1 MKNNN
6 NELGIYIHIPF
17 CVHKCIYCD
26 FLSSPADEETKK
38 RYVNAI
44 IKEIY
49 LTKEGRDSKAHT
61 HKLLMDNNDGIGQGS
76 IGQGSI
82 GKKDIVT
89 SIFIGGGTPSVIDAL
104 DIKAIIESVRD
115 NYNVSEAAEITIE
128 CNPGTLDMTKIE
140 IYREAGIN
148 RISFGLQSTSN
159 SELKLLG
166 RIHTYEQF
174 VENYKLA
181 RKAGFD
187 NINIDL
193 MSALPGQTIESYRSV
208 LKKAISL
215 ETEHISV
222 YSLIIEE
229 GTRLSDNIDR
239 FPPIPSEEDDRY
251 MYHMTKDILAVAGYG
266 QYEISNYARKGYEC
280 RHNIKYWERC
290 NYIGFGIGAASLYG
304 EKRYTNISDI
314 RQYMD
319 ILLGDEDDVSQNMEY
334 LSQGIEYV
342 SKNIECVSQNID
354 VEQRIEAIRTDVEK
368 LSREDE
374 MSEYMFL
381 GLRKT
386 AGIDIADFK
395 EKFGCDISKIYDKPI
410 KDNIASGL
418 LVHKGNRLYLSQRG
432 IDISNTVM
440 SDFIL

>member
-49 LTKEGRDSKAHT
+49 LTKEGRNSKNHT
-61 HKLLMDNNDGIGQGS
+61 HKLLMDNNDG

-104 DIKAIIESVRD
+104 DIKAIIEAVRD

-251 MYHMTKDILAVAGYG
+251 MYHMTKDILAAAGYG

-304 EKRYTNISDI
+304 KKRYTNISDI

-319 ILLGDEDDVSQNMEY
+319 ILLGDGDD
-334 LSQGIEYV
+334 
-342 SKNIECVSQNID
+342 VSQNID
-354 VEQRIEAIRTDVEK
+354 VEQRIEAIRTDIEE

-395 EKFGCDISKIYDKPI
+395 DKFGCDISKIYDKPI

>member
-1 MKNNN
+1 MKNK

-76 IGQGSI
+76 IG
-82 GKKDIVT
+82 KKDIVT

-104 DIKAIIESVRD
+104 DIKAIIEAVRD

-266 QYEISNYARKGYEC
+266 QYEISNYAQKGYEC

-319 ILLGDEDDVSQNMEY
+319 ILLGDGDDVSQN
-334 LSQGIEYV
+334 
-342 SKNIECVSQNID
+342 ID
-354 VEQRIEAIRTDVEK
+354 GEQRIEAIRTDVEE

-395 EKFGCDISKIYDKPI
+395 DKFGCDISKIYDKPI

>member
-49 LTKEGRDSKAHT
+49 LTKEGRNSKAHT
-61 HKLLMDNNDGIGQGS
+61 HKLLMDNNDG

-104 DIKAIIESVRD
+104 DIKAIIEAVRD

-266 QYEISNYARKGYEC
+266 QYEISNYAQKGYEC

-319 ILLGDEDDVSQNMEY
+319 ILLGDGDDVSQN
-334 LSQGIEYV
+334 
-342 SKNIECVSQNID
+342 ID
-354 VEQRIEAIRTDVEK
+354 GEQRIEAIRTDVEE

-395 EKFGCDISKIYDKPI
+395 DKFGCDISKIYDKPI

>member
-1 MKNNN
+1 
-6 NELGIYIHIPF
+6 
-17 CVHKCIYCD
+17 
-26 FLSSPADEETKK
+26 
-38 RYVNAI
+38 
-44 IKEIY
+44 
-49 LTKEGRDSKAHT
+49 
-61 HKLLMDNNDGIGQGS
+61 
-76 IGQGSI
+76 
-82 GKKDIVT
+82 
-89 SIFIGGGTPSVIDAL
+89 
-104 DIKAIIESVRD
+104 
-115 NYNVSEAAEITIE
+115 
-128 CNPGTLDMTKIE
+128 
-140 IYREAGIN
+140 
-148 RISFGLQSTSN
+148 
-159 SELKLLG
+159 
-166 RIHTYEQF
+166 
-174 VENYKLA
+174 
-181 RKAGFD
+181 
-187 NINIDL
+187 

-304 EKRYTNISDI
+304 EKGYTNISDI

-319 ILLGDEDDVSQNMEY
+319 ILLGDEDDVSQN
-334 LSQGIEYV
+334 
-342 SKNIECVSQNID
+342 ID
-354 VEQRIEAIRTDVEK
+354 GEQRIEAIRTDVEK

-418 LVHKGNRLYLSQRG
+418 LIHKDNCLYLSQRG

>member
-76 IGQGSI
+76 IG
-82 GKKDIVT
+82 KKDIVT

-104 DIKAIIESVRD
+104 DIKAIIEAVRD

-266 QYEISNYARKGYEC
+266 QYEISNYAQKGYEC

-319 ILLGDEDDVSQNMEY
+319 ILLGDGDDVSQN
-334 LSQGIEYV
+334 
-342 SKNIECVSQNID
+342 ID
-354 VEQRIEAIRTDVEK
+354 GEQRIEAIRTDVEE

-395 EKFGCDISKIYDKPI
+395 DKFGCDISKIYDKPI